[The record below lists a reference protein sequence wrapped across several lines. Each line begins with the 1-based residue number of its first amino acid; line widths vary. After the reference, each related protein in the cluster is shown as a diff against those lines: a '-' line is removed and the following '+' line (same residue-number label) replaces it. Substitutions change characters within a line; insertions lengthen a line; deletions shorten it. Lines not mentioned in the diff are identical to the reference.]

1 MEVIYHGIRLTPD
14 EIISTIEQENVDL
27 VGLSI
32 LSGSHLSVVPK
43 ILSMKKDKGFDS
55 TPLIVGGII
64 PDEDKDK
71 LLANGVRAVYTP
83 KDYSLNQIM
92 LDFAGIVKENI

>member
-1 MEVIYHGIRLTPD
+1 
-14 EIISTIEQENVDL
+14 
-27 VGLSI
+27 
-32 LSGSHLSVVPK
+32 
-43 ILSMKKDKGFDS
+43 MKKDKGFAS

>member
-1 MEVIYHGIRLTPD
+1 MSQNIKYE
-14 EIISTIEQENVDL
+14 
-27 VGLSI
+27 
-32 LSGSHLSVVPK
+32 
-43 ILSMKKDKGFDS
+43 KGQGFGS

-71 LLANGVRAVYTP
+71 LLANGVEPYTP